1 MLNKSANTLGAFLR
15 FDLSLTFHR
24 LSSSRI
30 NLVVRHPP
38 STAIASGYRPSCLM
52 LMEPFNQVI
61 ALSNIKTLCG
71 QALKDVN
78 EVHKK

>member
-1 MLNKSANTLGAFLR
+1 
-15 FDLSLTFHR
+15 
-24 LSSSRI
+24 
-30 NLVVRHPP
+30 
-38 STAIASGYRPSCLM
+38 M